1 MDWQLAHI
9 IWVNASRLCFVACMI
24 FAIWKGGPTEK
35 AGAALIAFGWI
46 LSPIV
51 TQFDGPGPG
60 IYVRIIDTL
69 LFIGFVALALHSRRL
84 WVFVICMCALNGLI
98 TYFFTGYEA
107 FSMYAFVTATGFWL
121 GYALL
126 ICLAFGIIDYQQSQ
140 KRQKVSPAPAA
151 SSAPG

>member
-1 MDWQLAHI
+1 
-9 IWVNASRLCFVACMI
+9 
-24 FAIWKGGPTEK
+24 
-35 AGAALIAFGWI
+35 
-46 LSPIV
+46 
-51 TQFDGPGPG
+51 
-60 IYVRIIDTL
+60 
-69 LFIGFVALALHSRRL
+69 
-84 WVFVICMCALNGLI
+84 LI